1 MEIIS
6 CYEEIWVNLLNE
18 IPQITIED
26 ESKDNYFLIIDK
38 IIQAIREIFDFLA
51 KNTSSDNETIKLF
64 KGLSYYFVKL
74 YDLKQ
79 YEKIENVRDDKEQ
92 ELLNDL
98 RERTGLKIHKVSV
111 VYIDFV
117 KDSAE
122 LKIYFY

>member
-1 MEIIS
+1 MKKLFLFFIF
-6 CYEEIWVNLLNE
+6 LLFAN
-18 IPQITIED
+18 P
-26 ESKDNYFLIIDK
+26 
-38 IIQAIREIFDFLA
+38 
-51 KNTSSDNETIKLF
+51 NTSYAKLIEFEKCYNSENIFNSSETE
-64 KGLSYYFVKL
+64 
-74 YDLKQ
+74 

-92 ELLNDL
+92 ELLTDL